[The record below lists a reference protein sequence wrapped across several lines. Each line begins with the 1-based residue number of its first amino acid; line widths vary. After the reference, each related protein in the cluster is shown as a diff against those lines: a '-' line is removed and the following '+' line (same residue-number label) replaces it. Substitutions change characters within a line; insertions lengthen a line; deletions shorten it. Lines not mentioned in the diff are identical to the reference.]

1 MLPVYF
7 ASGRM
12 GDNYLFLGN
21 LFFFSVYF
29 ASLFPAPLRVFCYPF
44 HEEDNKSACRQDR
57 GSHRSP
63 GFPKTSLS
71 HRRPRRRRG
80 KGWREQAAGRTKL
93 NTEIMSAGRGTQS
106 GSHRLQGSFYELFQ
120 RNRAR
125 VPAGGAGNNRERAA
139 PETCRPWDG
148 GPSAGRELRS
158 HLGAGLLPS
167 CSSFSSR
174 VPDFHL
180 RSQTV

>member
-1 MLPVYF
+1 
-7 ASGRM
+7 M
-12 GDNYLFLGN
+12 GGNYLVLGN
-21 LFFFSVYF
+21 LFFFF
-29 ASLFPAPLRVFCYPF
+29 FSLFRFAFPPPLGVFCYPF

-71 HRRPRRRRG
+71 HRRTRRRRG

-93 NTEIMSAGRGTQS
+93 NIEIMSAGRGTQS

-120 RNRAR
+120 RNRAK